1 MKSQSQNETQ
11 PLNETQPIVTLI
23 LLPGMDGTG
32 ELFESFIASLNPEI
46 KTVVISYPKTG
57 RLSYEALTVLA
68 SAQIQSAQIP
78 KDAPCIIL
86 GESFS
91 GPIAIALAA
100 NATDQLKGL
109 ILSCTFAS
117 NPRPMLSKFSFLL
130 PAIPITK
137 FWLNITSKFLMNG
150 FSSEKIYQ
158 LLQKTLPTVSPMT
171 MRSRLEAVINVD
183 YSAKLTNIKTPILYL
198 RGRHDYLVPASASE
212 LIFKLAK
219 NVTLVELDSP
229 HLLLQV
235 TPKEAAASVQAF
247 IEKVVEH
254 QT

>member
-1 MKSQSQNETQ
+1 MKDQ
-11 PLNETQPIVTLI
+11 PLNETQFFVTLI

-32 ELFESFIASLNPEI
+32 ELFESFIATLNPQI
-46 KTVVISYPKTG
+46 KTVVIRYPKTG
-57 RLSYEALTVLA
+57 CLSYEALTVLA
-68 SAQIQSAQIP
+68 NAQIKNAQIP
-78 KDAPCIIL
+78 KDAPYIIL

-91 GPIAIALAA
+91 GPIAIALAV
-100 NATDQLKGL
+100 NATEQLKGL

-117 NPRPMLSKFSFLL
+117 NPRPMLSKFSFFL
-130 PAIPITK
+130 PEIPINK

-150 FSSEKIYQ
+150 FSNEKVYQ
-158 LLQKTLPTVSPMT
+158 LLQKTLPTVSPIT

-198 RGRHDYLVPASASE
+198 RGRRDHLVPASASE

-219 NVTLVELDSP
+219 NVTLIELDSP

-235 TPKEAAASVQAF
+235 TPEEAAVSVQAF
-247 IEKVVEH
+247 IEKVVKN
-254 QT
+254 QA

>member
-1 MKSQSQNETQ
+1 MKIQS
-11 PLNETQPIVTLI
+11 LVTLI

-32 ELFESFIASLNPEI
+32 ALFENFIASLSPEI

-57 RLSYEALTVLA
+57 RLNYEALTVLA
-68 SAQIQSAQIP
+68 TAQIQSAQIP
-78 KDAPCIIL
+78 KGAPYIIL

-109 ILSCTFAS
+109 ILSCSFAS
-117 NPRPMLSKFSFLL
+117 NPRPLLSKFSFLV

-137 FWLNITSKFLMNG
+137 FWLDILSKFLMSG
-150 FSSEKIYQ
+150 FSSEKVYQ
-158 LLQKTLPTVSPMT
+158 LLQKTLPTVSPIT
-171 MRSRLEAVINVD
+171 LRSRLEAVINVD
-183 YSAKLTNIKTPILYL
+183 YSAKLTNIKVPILYL

-219 NVTLVELDSP
+219 NVTLIELDSP

-235 TPKEAAASVQAF
+235 AHKEAAANVQTF
-247 IEKVVEH
+247 IEKVVKS
-254 QT
+254 